1 MQLHNLQRK
10 NKNKVA
16 KRIGR
21 GGKRGKTSG
30 AGHKGQKARAGTS
43 GRTEMRDIIKRL
55 PKRRGYGINRS
66 STVNADKVRAVAV
79 NLADIEKHFTAGSS
93 VSPKTLLTA
102 KLVRRQKGNLPRVKV
117 LGHGT
122 LTKKV
127 TVRDCAVSETARAAI
142 EKAGGTIHGK

>member
-1 MQLHNLQRK
+1 MQLHDLKRNNP
-10 NKNKVA
+10 NKNR

-30 AGHKGQKARAGTS
+30 SGHKGQKARAGTS
-43 GRTEMRDIIKRL
+43 GRSEMRDIIKRL

-66 STVNADKVRAVAV
+66 ATVNSGKVRAVAV
-79 NLADIEKHFTAGSS
+79 NLADIETHFEAGAS

-102 KLVRRQKGNLPRVKV
+102 QLVRRQKGNLPFVKV

-122 LTKKV
+122 LSKKV
-127 TVRDCAVSETARAAI
+127 IVRDCAVSESARKAI
-142 EKAGGTIHGK
+142 EAAGGTVHAK